1 MNTKRNQHV
10 ERYTR
15 RFTAKVMHVCLHIAF
30 FFAIAAL
37 LSLFLFNDFLL
48 DHVAKPEYA
57 AWLTVETQSKLKFV
71 FRCISELFYILG
83 LSSLSVGLYF
93 MASYYLSQGIKRIK
107 NKFAKAPNEFNQG
120 Q

>member
-1 MNTKRNQHV
+1 MCEKRNPHV
-10 ERYTR
+10 ERYAR
-15 RFTAKVMHVCLHIAF
+15 RYSVKVMNIFIHIAF

-48 DHVAKPEYA
+48 EHVAKPEYA

-71 FRCISELFYILG
+71 FRSISELFYILG

-107 NKFAKAPNEFNQG
+107 NKFTKIHN
-120 Q
+120 